1 MARSVRKKPA
11 NPAKNGNN
19 TSNPSEQL
27 PQIQQFQDLIDL
39 QKAQFENIKSSYIQ
53 QNSQL
58 AKSNSSLM
66 MKIAD
71 MEKKVSEL
79 VQENVVLR
87 SKLSMSELKY
97 KEKLNS
103 QFQILEK
110 GVYQRFEEVVH
121 IFTTVKKKEG
131 LSYQNDANNCFSLDG
146 PRSIL
151 KRPSSVNESRRSSKP
166 SITFNENE
174 NQIIPSETE
183 ENLRDRNNSIE
194 LNDEEILPL
203 KKRRKSSRRESL
215 FIPSDFDFSNEYLEN
230 ELKDIESNS
239 AENAHESNEIL
250 PEEQQ
255 DQEDESCNFTS
266 SIIEYSIPEEIPDLK
281 SKKNESLPSLSNNSS
296 SSSSRIEIYKD
307 LNDHLRC
314 QSPEHAS
321 SKAQTPQSPFVQV
334 QNLSQNKIKH
344 SMKPRVKK
352 KKIIDEI
359 MPTTSTQ
366 DYIESRMRRTR
377 GKAVD
382 YTLPSLRA
390 KMRRPTEKLVDATTV
405 TNIHDLQVTANRRR
419 SRSKSKSGS
428 PETLDE
434 DCTSLNSIQI
444 QNSVEPEK
452 EEYILLKPGTSSPS
466 NAKSFSP
473 SKVNVLKEKALNT
486 PPLKT
491 STKEVPLKDITNK
504 SFTKSSKT
512 RKLSKKAIIGD
523 LGDENSYL
531 FEDNVSNNSSFRLNE
546 EDLSV
551 FDLIG
556 DVKVSSAPK
565 THRAKAKQ
573 LEAIGKRNKKTTF
586 RV

>member
-1 MARSVRKKPA
+1 M
-11 NPAKNGNN
+11 
-19 TSNPSEQL
+19 

-131 LSYQNDANNCFSLDG
+131 LSYQNDTNNCFSLDE

-281 SKKNESLPSLSNNSS
+281 SKKNESLPSLSNN

-452 EEYILLKPGTSSPS
+452 EEYILLKPGTSSSS

-491 STKEVPLKDITNK
+491 STEEVPLKDITNK

-531 FEDNVSNNSSFRLNE
+531 FEDNVSSNSSFRLNE

>member
-11 NPAKNGNN
+11 NPAENGNN

-131 LSYQNDANNCFSLDG
+131 LSYQNDTNNCFSLDG

-174 NQIIPSETE
+174 NRIIPSETE

-215 FIPSDFDFSNEYLEN
+215 FIPSDFDFSSEYLEN

-281 SKKNESLPSLSNNSS
+281 SKKNESLPLLSNNSS
-296 SSSSRIEIYKD
+296 SSRVEIYKD
-307 LNDHLRC
+307 LNDHLGC

-352 KKIIDEI
+352 KKVIDEI

-434 DCTSLNSIQI
+434 DCASLNSIQI

-452 EEYILLKPGTSSPS
+452 EEYILLKPGTGSPP

-491 STKEVPLKDITNK
+491 STKEMPLKDITNK

-531 FEDNVSNNSSFRLNE
+531 FEDNVSSNSSFRLNE